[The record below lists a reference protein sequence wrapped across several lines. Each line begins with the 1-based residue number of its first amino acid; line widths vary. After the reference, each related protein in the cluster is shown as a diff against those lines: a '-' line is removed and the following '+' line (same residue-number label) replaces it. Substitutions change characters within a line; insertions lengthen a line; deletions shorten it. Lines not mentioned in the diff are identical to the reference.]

1 MAKTRARTE
10 AGKFISDDPSTPQ
23 NEAWVEDKP
32 KKKASSKKKVSS
44 KDLPPVG
51 SADRK
56 RLVLQGI
63 IKE

>member
-10 AGKFISDDPSTPQ
+10 AGKYISDDPSTPQ

-32 KKKASSKKKVSS
+32 KKRRQVLKKKKVTS

-56 RLVLQGI
+56 GLFFRV
-63 IKE
+63 